1 MNNFE
6 DYKHYAE
13 DFLERFYGVP
23 TNRNFKCLNPMHN
36 DDNPSMGYEK
46 NKCRAHCFGCGASY
60 DIFDLI
66 ELYFGIKDKGEQFKK
81 AQELY
86 GGASVTP
93 TRKSAKTIQKND
105 KTEDKTPKKQEIKE
119 YIEKCITNSA
129 KTDFFKQRGITAE
142 SVIRFGLGYDTER
155 KAIVIPYNKTYTYY
169 QTRCI
174 EEKKF
179 FKPKSEDAGAEP
191 LYNAEALRMKD
202 KTPVFIVESP
212 LCAISIMQCGG
223 MAISTCGT
231 GGITKVITAVKK
243 KAPRGT
249 LILSMDNDEPGQ
261 RASLELADK
270 LKELKIKFI
279 TYNIAD
285 ECKDPN
291 ELLQKDTKKLQN
303 NVQKAIIEAKK
314 QTLSEFDSF
323 TAKELQEMELPPIKW
338 LVKDLLPQGLSIL
351 AAPSKA
357 GKSWMMFQLCLA
369 ITQGQEFLGKETVPG
384 ACWYLA
390 LEDSKPR
397 MKDRMLKLNGNKSLP
412 SNLHINLKA
421 PTIDNGLMD
430 LMQVKLE
437 NNPDI
442 QLIIID
448 TLQKV
453 RGKVDKN
460 AGVYGNDYREMGVLK
475 EFADKKGI
483 GILLVHHLRKM
494 SDDDTFNRISGSTG
508 IMGSCDTI
516 FTISKKK
523 RLDEEATFS
532 MTGRD
537 IVEEELTLTYDKTTH
552 KWIKV
557 ANAEEKERLKEKEQY
572 ESNDIV
578 RTIKAIMK
586 ANKYGWKGSATDIM
600 KQAHDLLGIVL
611 QEVPSAIGKIIQ
623 SYEMQLYY
631 DGITHKYNK
640 GKRIHEFADKM
651 TATYNKSFFD

>member
-86 GGASVTP
+86 GGISVSP
-93 TRKSAKTIQKND
+93 TKRSVKTIQKTE
-105 KTEDKTPKKQEIKE
+105 KVEDKATKKQEIKQ

-129 KTDFFKQRGITAE
+129 KTDFFKSRGINSE
-142 SVIRFGLGYDTER
+142 SVIMFGLGYDTER

-243 KAPRGT
+243 KAPRGA

-270 LKELKIKFI
+270 LKELKLKFI
-279 TYNIAD
+279 TYNIAGN
-285 ECKDPN
+285 CKDPN
-291 ELLQKDTKKLQN
+291 ELLQQN
-303 NVQKAIIEAKK
+303 PEQLKSNIQSAIKEAKK
-314 QTLSEFDSF
+314 LTFSDYDTF
-323 TAKELQEMELPPIKW
+323 TAKELQEMELPPVQYV
-338 LVKDLLPQGLSIL
+338 VKGMLPHGLAIL

-369 ITQGQEFLGKETVPG
+369 VSQGQTFLNKETIKSS
-384 ACWYLA
+384 CWYLA
-390 LEDSKPR
+390 LEDSKSR
-397 MKDRMLKLNGNKSLP
+397 MKDRMLKQNGSLDLP
-412 SNLHINLKA
+412 DNLILSLKA
-421 PTIDNGLMD
+421 PTLDNGLLEHME
-430 LMQVKLE
+430 MQLE
-437 NNPDI
+437 ATPDI
-442 QLIIID
+442 KLIIID
-448 TLQKV
+448 TLIKI
-453 RGKVDKN
+453 RGKVDRS
-460 AGVYGNDYREMGVLK
+460 AGVYSNDYREMGILK
-475 EFADKKGI
+475 NFADKKGI
-483 GILLVHHLRKM
+483 CILLVHHLRKM
-494 SDDDTFNRISGSTG
+494 NDDDTFNRISGSTG

-516 FTISKKK
+516 FTLSKKK
-523 RLDEEATFS
+523 RGDEEAI
-532 MTGRD
+532 MALTGRD
-537 IVEEELTLTYDKTTH
+537 IIEEELTITYDKTTH
-552 KWIKV
+552 KWTKV
-557 ANAEEKERLKEKEQY
+557 ANAEEREAQRKKQEY
-572 ESNDIV
+572 ESNDVI

-586 ANKYGWKGSATDIM
+586 ANKYGWKGSASDIM
-600 KQAHDLLGIVL
+600 KQAHDLLGIVIG
-611 QEVPSAIGKIIQ
+611 ETPTSIGKIIQ
-623 SYEMQLYY
+623 NYEMQLYY

-640 GKRIHEFADKM
+640 NRRLHEFADKL
-651 TATYNKSFFD
+651 TATYNKTFFD